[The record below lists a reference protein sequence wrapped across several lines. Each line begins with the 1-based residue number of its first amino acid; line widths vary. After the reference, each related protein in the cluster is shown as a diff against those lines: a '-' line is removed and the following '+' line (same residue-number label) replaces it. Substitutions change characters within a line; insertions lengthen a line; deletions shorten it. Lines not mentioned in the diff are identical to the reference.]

1 LLSYNHMKSFMGQ
14 GFSVGI
20 DDSSNQRLY
29 KMDTKPWVLS
39 KRNDCKSLEAYC
51 CKVDV
56 YCEGNE
62 GYCV

>member
-1 LLSYNHMKSFMGQ
+1 MGQ